1 VAPDDIDL
9 AEAEAVNRAFVSCA
23 KALHEGNAARAGADT
38 YALVRAIQ
46 NAPAGR
52 ELLELL
58 NCLEV
63 FSAGLRPDRTTLG
76 CMIDQLTCARA
87 ALERQAETKKEETS
101 RRLELEDEAEHLCA
115 LVESAIGV
123 VNPDEALELHNLRM
137 SVEDVRVLFRG
148 EE

>member
-1 VAPDDIDL
+1 
-9 AEAEAVNRAFVSCA
+9 
-23 KALHEGNAARAGADT
+23 
-38 YALVRAIQ
+38 VR
-46 NAPAGR
+46 R
-52 ELLELL
+52 
-58 NCLEV
+58 
-63 FSAGLRPDRTTLG
+63 SSDRPRP
-76 CMIDQLTCARA
+76 
-87 ALERQAETKKEETS
+87 KKEETS